1 MITRSLV
8 SGCLLLIALLLP
20 GGINA
25 RDRHLIA
32 FYNLENLFD
41 TIDSQ
46 GVDDLEFTPGGE
58 RQWTSE
64 RYLFKIDQVAKVL
77 SMIGPGYGL
86 PGSSIIGLCEVENI
100 GVVRDLLN
108 SRYLRDKG
116 YSIVHF
122 DSPDRRGIDVALLYK
137 PRYFTVSNS
146 VATPLII
153 YGDGGRR
160 VYTRDQLLVSGIF
173 DGEPMHFIVNHW
185 PSRLGGEERSQPLR
199 AEAARLTRSLVDS
212 IAMINRRDKIIV
224 MGDLND
230 NPVDSSIAYYLGAL
244 SSRDDIKSNQLYN
257 ATARLYEQGEGTLR
271 FRGNWNMFDQM
282 IVSGNF
288 VKRRGRGYKLYKPG
302 VFKEPFMMRQE
313 GRFTGYP
320 FRTFSGGEFI
330 GGYSDHLPVYIIIE
344 RK

>member
-137 PRYFTVSNS
+137 PGYFTVSNS

-160 VYTRDQLLVSGIF
+160 VYTRDQLLVS
-173 DGEPMHFIVNHW
+173 E
-185 PSRLGGEERSQPLR
+185 
-199 AEAARLTRSLVDS
+199 
-212 IAMINRRDKIIV
+212 
-224 MGDLND
+224 
-230 NPVDSSIAYYLGAL
+230 L
-244 SSRDDIKSNQLYN
+244 S
-257 ATARLYEQGEGTLR
+257 
-271 FRGNWNMFDQM
+271 
-282 IVSGNF
+282 
-288 VKRRGRGYKLYKPG
+288 
-302 VFKEPFMMRQE
+302 
-313 GRFTGYP
+313 
-320 FRTFSGGEFI
+320 
-330 GGYSDHLPVYIIIE
+330 
-344 RK
+344 